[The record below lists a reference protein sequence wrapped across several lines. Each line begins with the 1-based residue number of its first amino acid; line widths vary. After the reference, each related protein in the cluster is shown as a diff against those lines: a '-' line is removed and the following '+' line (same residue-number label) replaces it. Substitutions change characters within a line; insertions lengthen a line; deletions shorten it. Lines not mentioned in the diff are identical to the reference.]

1 MPSLSHPIS
10 WISKVSYLSFV
21 QVYGFKY
28 VFTCAFAATVSVQCS
43 FVMFE
48 LSYRP
53 SFPGILQLVRFDR
66 RIVYRIL
73 TQTVLCICF
82 GSGLFVRR
90 LVQARADSGPPGR
103 WCFLVQTF
111 IVGVVVF
118 NWSWCTRML
127 CGCSERRSSCSACS

>member
-1 MPSLSHPIS
+1 MVLVCRIFPLYRYVVKKKIPARLLQRFLCIAHLLCLNFLSA
-10 WISKVSYLSFV
+10 L
-21 QVYGFKY
+21 
-28 VFTCAFAATVSVQCS
+28 
-43 FVMFE
+43 
-48 LSYRP
+48 
-53 SFPGILQLVRFDR
+53 FPGILQMVMFDR
-66 RIVYRIL
+66 RIVYRLL

-90 LVQARADSGPPGR
+90 LVQARAGSGPPGR